1 MENDIRVQ
9 YDSLCYATFL
19 NIKYLTSGVDYIY
32 LKNFDYN
39 NDEHHFVLAVAN
51 ACFNILGEK
60 ELLVDVGMFQMRA
73 LRKKYSCF
81 NVIRKPKGEPEK
93 YVDVP
98 ELLEYMR
105 GAASNLCG
113 PVFTFGDIYNEY
125 YAGKDKR

>member
-1 MENDIRVQ
+1 MEHDLHTK

-19 NIKYLTSGVDYIY
+19 NIKYLTSGANYIY
-32 LKNFDYN
+32 LKNFDYY

-60 ELLVDVGMFQMRA
+60 ELLVDVSFFQMKA
-73 LRKKYSCF
+73 LKKKYSCF

-98 ELLEYMR
+98 DLLEYMR
-105 GAASNLCG
+105 GAACDLCG
-113 PVFTFGDIYNEY
+113 PVFTFGDIYHEY
-125 YAGKDKR
+125 YGEKE